1 MKKFLFSV
9 LAVGEL
15 VACTKSEVKY
25 DGETEIAFAPVS
37 SVNTKAVGAIP
48 STTYPTDENFLVWAY
63 WQDVPAG
70 SDKNAYTDPKVKVYI
85 DGKEFKNA
93 TNKLW
98 KGAEK
103 SYYWPKTGS
112 MVFACVS
119 PANAPFYGGEKPQHN
134 LFPKLNKPEEFNF
147 NYVNSNN
154 TAETRDLLWANCSLS
169 YSEATAGT
177 TGVPVEFKHALPWIT
192 FRVRGTGAAIGAYK
206 ITGLTLNDV
215 NTLAYFES
223 AGNGVWKTPADE
235 KDYKVFEGS
244 YPLTNSLVDLE
255 NNPAGTLVIPQS
267 KAVDYTATLV
277 YTNALGDETITETIE
292 LPLGTGWEIGKHY
305 IYDITFSPKEILI
318 APTVADWVPVV
329 KEINY

>member
-1 MKKFLFSV
+1 MKKFLFSL
-9 LAVGEL
+9 LAVGAL

-25 DGETEIAFAPVS
+25 EGETEIAFRPVS

-70 SDKNAYTDPKVKVYI
+70 SDKNAYTDPKVYI

-119 PANAPFYGGEKPQHN
+119 PADAPFFTKSPRHS
-134 LFPKLNKPEEFNF
+134 LTDNKFEFD
-147 NYVNSNN
+147 YENSSN
-154 TAETRDLLWANCSLS
+154 TATTRDLLWANCATS
-169 YSEATAGT
+169 YNEATAGT
-177 TGVPVEFKHALPWIT
+177 TGVPVEFNHALAWIT
-192 FRVRGTGAAIGAYK
+192 FRVKGTGAANGAYHITSLQLNKVNTRGDFTSEGNGKWLTAAYPQDYNVFIGAQ
-206 ITGLTLNDV
+206 T
-215 NTLAYFES
+215 
-223 AGNGVWKTPADE
+223 
-235 KDYKVFEGS
+235 
-244 YPLTNSLVDLE
+244 LTNTFVDLE
-255 NNPAGTLVIPQS
+255 NNPRGTLVLPQT
-267 KAVDYTATLV
+267 KATDYTATIK
-277 YTNALGDETITETIE
+277 YTNTLGDTHIDETID
-292 LPLGTGWEIGKHY
+292 LKLGTGWEIGKHY
-305 IYDITFSPKEILI
+305 IYDITFSPTEILI
-318 APTVADWVPVV
+318 APTVTDWEPVY